1 MIIGAPIVQHILYW
15 RLPTV
20 NYLQVD
26 GRIVREAYYLPI

>member
-15 RLPTV
+15 RLPIV

-26 GRIVREAYYLPI
+26 GRIVRGAYYLPI